1 MLKRIWN
8 TLSEPRFIT
17 GATITA
23 YLIVLVLAVV
33 LAVDLAISTLPHYDP
48 IFWVPAVFMA
58 VGATISLPAAWIGGR
73 SWARRELISLPLTIA
88 GLLGGV
94 VIEASELWDAG
105 FAGHILIA
113 LVALVLVA
121 VIVRWAWL
129 RRYYEI

>member
-1 MLKRIWN
+1 MVVLKRICN

-23 YLIVLVLAVV
+23 YLIVLVLAV
-33 LAVDLAISTLPHYDP
+33 DLTISTLPHYDP
-48 IFWVPAVFMA
+48 IFWVPAAFMA
-58 VGATISLPAAWIGGR
+58 VGVLISLPAAWIGGR

-94 VIEASELWDAG
+94 VIEAAELWDAD
-105 FAGHILIA
+105 FAGHVLIA

>member
-8 TLSEPRFIT
+8 TLSEPRFVT

-23 YLIVLVLAVV
+23 YLIVLV

-58 VGATISLPAAWIGGR
+58 VGVTISLPAAWIGGR

-94 VIEASELWDAG
+94 VIEAAELWGAD
-105 FAGHILIA
+105 FAGHVLIA